1 MARKNRLEVNKR
13 CLEIVNEY
21 KITNQNDFAEIYNNK
36 YNTSIK
42 QPYVSYI
49 FKLAN
54 IVYDKS
60 LGIYVFNKKKDAA
73 IRKQEQAEREHKYN
87 MERLKNGLKVYSYG
101 KVESENK
108 MQLICIEVDY
118 NHEKEIGALLLE
130 YFGYNELSVVCGEGS
145 VWVLSKNRKTTQAL
159 NAFLKENHK

>member
-21 KITNQNDFAEIYNNK
+21 KITNQNEFAEIYNNK

-42 QPYVSYI
+42 QPYVSHI
-49 FKLAN
+49 LKLAN

-73 IRKQEQAEREHKYN
+73 IRKKEQAEQEHKYN
-87 MERLKNGLKVYSYG
+87 MERLKNGLKAYSYG
-101 KVESENK
+101 KVELKREMK
-108 MQLICIEVDY
+108 IIGIEVDY

-130 YFGYNELSVVCGEGS
+130 YFGYDKLSVVYGVGS
-145 VWVLSKNRKTTQAL
+145 VWVLSKTRETTQAL
-159 NAFLKENHK
+159 RDFFK